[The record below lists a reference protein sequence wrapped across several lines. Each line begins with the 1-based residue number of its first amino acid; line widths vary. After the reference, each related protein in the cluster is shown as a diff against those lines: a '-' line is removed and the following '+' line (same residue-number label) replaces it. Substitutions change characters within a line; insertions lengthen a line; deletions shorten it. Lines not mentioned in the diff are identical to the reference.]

1 MKKALIFGIT
11 GQDGSYL
18 AEFLLKKNYFVHG
31 VFRRSS
37 APNTQRID
45 HLIESKINKENSK
58 FFNLHYGD
66 LTDSNSIIKILQ
78 LVKPDEIYNLAAQ
91 SHVQVSFEIPEYT
104 YDVVGTGA
112 LRILESMRILNLK
125 KCKYLQASSSE
136 MYGNSNEIPQNEIT
150 AFKPQSPYA
159 SAKVLAYWTAKNYR
173 DNFKI
178 FASNSIMFNHESPR
192 RGVNFVTKKIVRG
205 LCRIQLG
212 KQEKLMLGNLEAKRD
227 WGYAKE
233 YSELFWK
240 ILQHDK
246 PDDFVIATNK
256 SYSVREF
263 VELCCEE
270 LKIDIS
276 WSGRG
281 LNEKGVNKKNNK
293 TIVKLNPKYFRKGEV
308 NHLRGNF
315 DKANKIL
322 NWKPKVNLKKL
333 IKIMV
338 NEEMKIIKLN
348 KFY

>member
-1 MKKALIFGIT
+1 
-11 GQDGSYL
+11 
-18 AEFLLKKNYFVHG
+18 
-31 VFRRSS
+31 
-37 APNTQRID
+37 
-45 HLIESKINKENSK
+45 
-58 FFNLHYGD
+58 
-66 LTDSNSIIKILQ
+66 
-78 LVKPDEIYNLAAQ
+78 
-91 SHVQVSFEIPEYT
+91 
-104 YDVVGTGA
+104 
-112 LRILESMRILNLK
+112 
-125 KCKYLQASSSE
+125 

-256 SYSVREF
+256 
-263 VELCCEE
+263 EL
-270 LKIDIS
+270 
-276 WSGRG
+276 
-281 LNEKGVNKKNNK
+281 
-293 TIVKLNPKYFRKGEV
+293 
-308 NHLRGNF
+308 
-315 DKANKIL
+315 
-322 NWKPKVNLKKL
+322 
-333 IKIMV
+333 
-338 NEEMKIIKLN
+338 
-348 KFY
+348 